1 MSQVAAVMAWFLL
14 VGGVNVKGFV
24 PLQQVQV
31 TASRATTSEIT
42 LAKLERPVGKSMYG
56 RRVTRLSMVAED
68 STKGLSSETS
78 SGEMLSNSNSISSVT
93 ADDDVEE
100 TTESETSQEPQGKA
114 ATRTVNERLLE
125 ELAAASKKEKYG
137 ARSSMGKKLGLD
149 SFQSTKTD
157 AERAAGIQEA
167 QNLNG
172 VNPVVALAGSTFALA
187 SAGGLWI
194 LTTYLATFFALH
206 PVTTDIYFVQRVSGL
221 FRNIVMGLSSL
232 ASGFFGVTG
241 LGLFLLGIRV
251 AIGVMKGEL
260 DPTPLKKNLK
270 DEVELP
276 NVWDFMT
283 NKKPGRR
290 GQGKKK

>member
-1 MSQVAAVMAWFLL
+1 MMSQCFAVMAGFLL
-14 VGGVNVKGFV
+14 VGGLSVNGFV

-31 TASRATTSEIT
+31 TAR
-42 LAKLERPVGKSMYG
+42 LQRPAGEMMYG
-56 RRVTRLSMVAED
+56 GSVTRLSMVVED
-68 STKGLSSETS
+68 SNKGLSSETS
-78 SGEMLSNSNSISSVT
+78 SGEMLSNSPGSISSGAT
-93 ADDDVEE
+93 MDDVEE
-100 TTESETSQEPQGKA
+100 TTESESEISQEPQGKA

-137 ARSSMGKKLGLD
+137 ARSSFGKKLGLD
-149 SFQSTKTD
+149 SFQSSKTD

-172 VNPVVALAGSTFALA
+172 VNPAVALAGSTFALA
-187 SAGGLWI
+187 AAGGLWI

-206 PVTTDIYFVQRVSGL
+206 PVTTDIYFVQRVSGV

-251 AIGVMKGEL
+251 AVGVLNGEL
-260 DPTPLKKNLK
+260 DPTPLKKTLKDK
-270 DEVELP
+270 DEVDLP

>member
-1 MSQVAAVMAWFLL
+1 MSQVFAVMASVLL
-14 VGGVNVKGFV
+14 VGGVDVNVNGFV
-24 PLQQVQV
+24 PSQQVQI
-31 TASRATTSEIT
+31 TARRSTTTEISRLT
-42 LAKLERPVGKSMYG
+42 VGESISISG
-56 RRVTRLSMVAED
+56 RTRLSMVEQD
-68 STKGLSSETS
+68 SKEGLSSEK
-78 SGEMLSNSNSISSVT
+78 SNGISISSA
-93 ADDDVEE
+93 ADGNNDYDDEE
-100 TTESETSQEPQGKA
+100 RTDEIETSQEPQGKA

-125 ELAAASKKEKYG
+125 ELSAASKKEKYG

-149 SFQSTKTD
+149 SFESSKTD
-157 AERAAGIQEA
+157 AERAAAIQEA

-172 VNPVVALAGSTFALA
+172 VNPIVALLGSTFALA

-194 LTTYLATFFALH
+194 LTTYLATFFAMH
-206 PVTTDIYFVQRVSGL
+206 PVTTDVYFVQRVSGV

-251 AIGVMKGEL
+251 AYGVLTGEL
-260 DPTPLKKNLK
+260 DPTPLQKSLK
-270 DEVELP
+270 EDVVDLP